1 MRISW
6 RYIGFLGIR
15 FRVVMASLTKIWVL
29 LVVTEINVQKPT
41 DSKNIL
47 DTFWQ
52 ESDHVN
58 GQPVATSNNR
68 VVKKNQRKF
77 RSKLSRKTP
86 GRTNFLLR
94 GVDRM
99 LKDVDIMTTKKEIKC
114 GNFLVSGVLQVVLM
128 EEILHQLIGS
138 LPLFT
143 WFYTSLVVQDFF
155 HQQWDV
161 FLFH

>member
-1 MRISW
+1 
-6 RYIGFLGIR
+6 
-15 FRVVMASLTKIWVL
+15 
-29 LVVTEINVQKPT
+29 
-41 DSKNIL
+41 
-47 DTFWQ
+47 
-52 ESDHVN
+52 
-58 GQPVATSNNR
+58 
-68 VVKKNQRKF
+68 
-77 RSKLSRKTP
+77 
-86 GRTNFLLR
+86 
-94 GVDRM
+94 M